1 MCTYLGN
8 KELLNRW
15 KIGFLASRKISTS
28 AILPTLDW
36 AVETSKR
43 TDVAVVSGFHSRLE
57 RDVLKFLLQGKCG
70 IIIVLARG
78 MYRKLPQICD
88 TVMKENRLL
97 IISLEKE
104 TVTRVSERS
113 AHKRNKY
120 VGNLVD
126 ELRQIYFYNEQV

>member
-8 KELLNRW
+8 KELLNW
-15 KIGFLASRKISTS
+15 HKIGFLASRKISTA

-43 TDVAVVSGFHSRLE
+43 ADVAVVSGFHSRLE
-57 RDVLKFLLQGKCG
+57 KDVLKFLLQGKCG

-78 MYRKLPQICD
+78 MYRKLPKQLEPAMND
-88 TVMKENRLL
+88 KRLL

-104 TVTRVSERS
+104 TVTRASEHT
-113 AHKRNKY
+113 AHKRNQY
-120 VGNLVD
+120 VKTIST
-126 ELRQIYFYNEQV
+126 ELKQITPPH